1 MTSIQAFFPKEERI
15 YNINRIFD
23 FEGRNVKWES
33 KKGQNLTI
41 DDFNNVLRSSILEL
55 ELASGQE
62 IPNVGTM
69 GTMEIM
75 KEYKHFLLRSDSK
88 MFVDKNNYSIDYN
101 TDENSATFTIMPN
114 PEPDPKKPGKNY
126 NIYGILDSS
135 KGKKPNRGGRPRSR
149 ATFRQQRVKRAAA
162 KSRRRTRRV

>member
-1 MTSIQAFFPKEERI
+1 MTSIRAFFPKIERI

-23 FEGRNVKWES
+23 FEGRNVIWES
-33 KKGQNLTI
+33 KKGTKDRFDYILY
-41 DDFNNVLRSSILEL
+41 SPSILEL

-62 IPNVGTM
+62 IPNVG
-69 GTMEIM
+69 IM

-88 MFVDKNNYSIDYN
+88 MFFDTNNYSIDYN

-114 PEPDPKKPGKNY
+114 PEPDPKKPGKDY
-126 NIYGILDSS
+126 DIYGILDSS

-162 KSRRRTRRV
+162 KSRRTTRRTRRV